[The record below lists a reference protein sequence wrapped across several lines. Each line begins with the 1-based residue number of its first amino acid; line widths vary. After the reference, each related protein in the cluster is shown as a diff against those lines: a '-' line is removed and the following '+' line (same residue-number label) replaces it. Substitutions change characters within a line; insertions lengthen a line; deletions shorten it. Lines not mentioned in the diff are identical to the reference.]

1 MTLAATTS
9 MPGLSAAAP
18 RGKMENPPRPVEGR
32 TFTVANARAY
42 AHQAGELE
50 VA

>member
-1 MTLAATTS
+1 MTLGATTS
-9 MPGLSAAAP
+9 MLGLSAAAP
-18 RGKMENPPRPVEGR
+18 RGKMENLPQPVEGQ

-50 VA
+50 AA